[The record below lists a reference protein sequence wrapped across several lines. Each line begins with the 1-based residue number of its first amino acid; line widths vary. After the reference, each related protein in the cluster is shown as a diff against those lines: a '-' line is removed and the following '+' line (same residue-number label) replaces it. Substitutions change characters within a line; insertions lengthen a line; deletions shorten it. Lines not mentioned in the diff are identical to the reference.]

1 MMALVVLACYHNSLR
16 VRSRLLRAALVPPSL
31 SPWRKL
37 YDEGDSSSFLHVTG
51 LTREAFDRLLYAVIP
66 PGHSLRKRRRG
77 RPWSLPPDGMLGLL
91 LCYLGSQMTI
101 KWLCLIFGIT
111 PSPCSRI
118 LKKILRM
125 TVKRLRY
132 HPLARISFPDEHK
145 MRVYADMIKIR
156 EPTIDNVIGF
166 MDGLGLATEMT
177 SERIEQNAYYCGY
190 DCDTM
195 VNNVLVFGP
204 DGKVFL
210 CAVNFP
216 GSWSD
221 ASLTAHFF
229 SHIRERI
236 GDYKICVDQGFPR
249 SGDATGILVGPIPER
264 SARRLHS
271 LVRDNMIRLSNVY
284 TSLRQASEWGMRGLQ
299 GTFPRCKKRLPSDK
313 DKRRRVI
320 ECIILV
326 HNFRTELVGRN
337 QITEVFGLEYERVVN
352 IHGYDRI
359 RHYYL
364 QPGEYETDDEAELM
378 EENFGNE
385 AEDNDF

>member
-1 MMALVVLACYHNSLR
+1 MFVKPH
-16 VRSRLLRAALVPPSL
+16 
-31 SPWRKL
+31 
-37 YDEGDSSSFLHVTG
+37 
-51 LTREAFDRLLYAVIP
+51 
-66 PGHSLRKRRRG
+66 
-77 RPWSLPPDGMLGLL
+77 
-91 LCYLGSQMTI
+91 LGSKMNYSNI
-101 KWLCLIFGIT
+101 CLIFGIT

-125 TVKRLRY
+125 TVKRLRC
-132 HPLARISFPDEHK
+132 HPLARISFPDEHQ
-145 MRVYADMIKIR
+145 MRVYADMIKKR

-210 CAVNFP
+210 CAINFP

-221 ASLTAHFF
+221 ASLTTHFF
-229 SHIRERI
+229 AHIRERI

-271 LVRDNMIRLSNVY
+271 LVRDNLICLSNVY

-299 GTFPRCKKRLPSDK
+299 GTFPRFKKDCHLI
-313 DKRRRVI
+313 KRSV
-320 ECIILV
+320 
-326 HNFRTELVGRN
+326 VG
-337 QITEVFGLEYERVVN
+337 
-352 IHGYDRI
+352 
-359 RHYYL
+359 
-364 QPGEYETDDEAELM
+364 
-378 EENFGNE
+378 
-385 AEDNDF
+385 